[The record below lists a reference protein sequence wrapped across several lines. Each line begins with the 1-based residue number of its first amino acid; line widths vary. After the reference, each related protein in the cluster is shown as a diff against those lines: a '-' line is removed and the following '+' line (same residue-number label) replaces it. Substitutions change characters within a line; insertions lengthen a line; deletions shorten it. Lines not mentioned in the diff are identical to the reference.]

1 MRWLMSNPEE
11 TDPAAARSREVD
23 TRGVLLSGF
32 GLAAGLIASLVLMW
46 GLFRVLEKRQERVDK
61 PLPPQVV
68 INLKRIPPE
77 PRLEPDP
84 LALRRELRAQ
94 EDALLKSYGWVDRTA
109 GSVHIPIDRAMEIV
123 LERGVPGGKPMAA
136 GAPAP
141 AAMPNGAQPK

>member
-1 MRWLMSNPEE
+1 MRWLMDKTSP
-11 TDPAAARSREVD
+11 TDPAVARSREVD
-23 TRGVLLSGF
+23 TQGALLSGF
-32 GLAAGLIASLVLMW
+32 WLAAGLLVVLVAMW
-46 GLFRVLEKRQERVDK
+46 GLFRLLEKRQERLDR

-68 INLKRIPPE
+68 VNLKRIPPE

-84 LALRRELRAQ
+84 LALRRELHAQ

-136 GAPAP
+136 GAAAAP
-141 AAMPNGAQPK
+141 AASSTGQTP

>member
-1 MRWLMSNPEE
+1 MRNPEE
-11 TDPAAARSREVD
+11 TDPSAARSREVD

-32 GLAAGLIASLVLMW
+32 WLAAGLIASLVAMW

-61 PLPPQVV
+61 PLPSQVV
-68 INLKRIPPE
+68 VNLKRIPPE

-84 LALRRELRAQ
+84 LALRRELRAE